1 MPVFDIVAVLPLIPG
16 QLVEHEE
23 KATCPMLAGFPAT
36 AGVVMPLLQLLP
48 FGREESLKHVL
59 PADGG
64 LRLGCSS
71 YQGVI
76 K

>member
-16 QLVEHEE
+16 TVVELEE
-23 KATCPMLAGFPAT
+23 KSPGPTLAGFLAT
-36 AGVVMPLLQLLP
+36 AGVVMLLLQVPP
-48 FGREESLKHVL
+48 FGREESLEHVL

-76 K
+76 E